1 MLGTMTHRRKSA
13 PAFGVCGHAVRDW
26 RRLGLWGL
34 CLPLLCVPQ
43 CLAAAWAG
51 PGTLPSVWA
60 LPVEIKTAQ
69 PFDAVVLPMH
79 GSFAQHDAAIARL
92 RAELRSAGVEPIGP
106 LFGHYSNDPT
116 QVREQEQQWE
126 VGYPV
131 PHGTR
136 AVPPFELRT
145 FGAQLVASLRL
156 HGPYAESTREWPAL
170 FEWLA
175 KNGYYANGGS
185 LVFWSVTATPD
196 GPYTPETELRIPVG
210 RVSVLPLLFHYLVC
224 IWGAYVFALFS
235 IVYLRQ
241 RRWRRLS
248 LWPGHLWALLG
259 ISCAILYLL
268 PLLGELMY
276 LYAPL
281 SFRRFVIVDEWS
293 GTAGIAIPPLLAH
306 LFFRVTRPDLPKPV
320 LFRLGVIAMYGVGGA
335 LAFSTWFL
343 GFPARWTDTAGQ
355 VGDGF
360 VAVAAALGLT
370 MVALCRA
377 KGAIASPERQA
388 YVTLLAA
395 TIGVSLLSVIFAGT
409 PAHGFLEPVLRAM
422 PIPLFFATMYY
433 NERAVFF
440 DIVAKRGLFTLAML
454 ILLMSYFALVPSWLW
469 SVRLGWMGSWVYPL
483 SALPIAIVAPG
494 LYGRLSSY
502 LDHRWL
508 GRNLSPAEAHQFF
521 LAGLATATTEES
533 LVAAAEQRLTAI
545 YHAAARITLGPGN
558 DSSMAVAGSFEAPI
572 VSRGERQGSVR
583 VETPAGGRPFLS
595 EDRQLLMSLAESLA
609 LALEN
614 VRLRERELR
623 QERREHD
630 LLLHASRAELK
641 SLRAQINPHFL
652 FNALNSIAALIA
664 IEPEQAELTVERL
677 AELFRYALR
686 RSDKEWVHVEDEM
699 AFVQCYLDV
708 EETRFHKRLKAH
720 VEQDEAACKALV
732 PAMMVHTLVENAV
745 KHGIAAMRGD
755 GRIEVRVSRRDGALH
770 IEVRDTGPGFA
781 DGGAD
786 ALHTPGHGLK
796 NVQDRLRAHFGEDG
810 RLTFGRDPGASMT
823 TVSIAMPFL
832 LVAPGEPRGAS
843 R

>member
-1 MLGTMTHRRKSA
+1 MLGTMTHSA
-13 PAFGVCGHAVRDW
+13 HRDW
-26 RRLGLWGL
+26 RLLVQQLGLWGL
-34 CLPLLCVPQ
+34 CLPLLGVSQ
-43 CLAAAWAG
+43 CLAAVWAG
-51 PGTLPSVWA
+51 PGNLPGVWA
-60 LPVEIKTAQ
+60 LPVEIRTVP

-92 RAELRSAGVEPIGP
+92 RAGLRSAGVEPIGP
-106 LFGHYSNDPT
+106 VFGRYLNDAT
-116 QVREQEQQWE
+116 QVREEELQWE
-126 VGYPV
+126 VGYAV

-136 AVPPFELRT
+136 VVPPFGLRA
-145 FGAQLVASLRL
+145 FGAQLVATLRL
-156 HGPYAESTREWPAL
+156 HGPYAESGRNWPAL

-175 KNGYYANGGS
+175 RDGYYVKGESFA
-185 LVFWSVTATPD
+185 FWSTTSTPD
-196 GPYTPETELRIPVG
+196 GLYVPETELRVAVG
-210 RVSVLPLLFHYLVC
+210 RVWVLPSLFRYLVC

-241 RRWRRLS
+241 RRRRLS
-248 LWPGHLWALLG
+248 LWAGHLWALLG
-259 ISCAILYLL
+259 IACAVLYLL

-281 SFRRFVIVDEWS
+281 SLHRFVVVDEWS
-293 GTAGIAIPPLLAH
+293 GTAGIVIPPLLAH
-306 LFFRVTRPDLPKPV
+306 LFFRVTRPYLPKPL
-320 LFRLGVIAMYGVGGA
+320 LFQLGVIAMYAVGA
-335 LAFSTWFL
+335 VLAFSTWFY
-343 GFPARWTDTAGQ
+343 GFPALWTDAASQ

-360 VAVAAALGLT
+360 VAVAAALGMT
-370 MVALCRA
+370 MVMLCRVR
-377 KGAIASPERQA
+377 GSIARPERQA

-395 TIGVSLLSVIFAGT
+395 TIVLSLLSVIFAGRY
-409 PAHGFLEPVLRAM
+409 ACGFLEPALRAM
-422 PIPLFFATMYY
+422 PIPLFFATMYH

-454 ILLMSYFALVPSWLW
+454 ILLMGYFALVPSWLW
-469 SVRLGWMGSWVYPL
+469 SARLGWLGSWVFPL
-483 SALPIAIVAPG
+483 SALPLVIMAPG

-508 GRNLSPAEAHQFF
+508 GRNLSPAEAHRFF

-533 LVAAAEQRLTAI
+533 LVAAAEQLLTAI
-545 YHAAARITLGPGN
+545 YHGAARITLDPAEH
-558 DSSMAVAGSFEAPI
+558 SSIAVAGSFESPI
-572 VSRGERQGSVR
+572 VSRGERQGAVR
-583 VETPAGGRPFLS
+583 VETPAAGRPFLS
-595 EDRQLLMSLAESLA
+595 EDRQLLISLAESLA

-614 VRLRERELR
+614 VRLRERELQ

-708 EETRFHKRLKAH
+708 EETRFHERLQVR
-720 VEQDEAACKALV
+720 VERDEAACRALV

-745 KHGIAAMRGD
+745 KHGIAATRGA
-755 GRIEVRVSRRDGALH
+755 GRIEVRVSRQDGALH
-770 IEVRDTGPGFA
+770 IEVRDSGPGFA

-786 ALHTPGHGLK
+786 AFNTPGHGLK
-796 NVQDRLRAHFGEDG
+796 NVQDRLRAHFGQDG
-810 RLTFGRDPGASMT
+810 RLTFGRDDGASMT